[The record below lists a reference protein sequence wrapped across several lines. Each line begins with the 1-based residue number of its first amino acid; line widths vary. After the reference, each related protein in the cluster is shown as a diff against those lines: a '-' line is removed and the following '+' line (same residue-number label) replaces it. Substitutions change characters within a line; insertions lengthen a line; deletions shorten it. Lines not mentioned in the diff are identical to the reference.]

1 MVDPLFNHFP
11 DMSQVRR
18 GNVMARARMIILYDQ
33 SEEFHG
39 LVVGTGNK
47 TEILLGYTTLF
58 GDSACAL
65 NPLGDLYKTQIRQLA
80 REMGVPRAILAK
92 PPSADLWLGQTDEGE
107 LGFTYADVDRLL
119 YLLVDQRY
127 SPEECAA
134 AGFDEALSEKSWIES
149 AGTHFKRVMPPIAK
163 LTNRTIGYDFLY
175 LRDWGTW
182 NLHVL
187 TTFAY
192 HLHSLRHRRFRLL
205 WFGLM
210 ISIAGT
216 QMQIWSVFWHIRTL
230 TDQPIALGG
239 LGLARIIPVIV
250 FSLIGGAVADV
261 ANRRNILFITQS
273 AMALI
278 ALGIGFSD
286 CLSGKIALWQIYALM
301 ASQAVAVAFDTPSR
315 QSLVP
320 NLVPARD
327 LPNAFSMSSLAFQ
340 IGSIVGPALS
350 GLVIAYLGQSYT
362 YLFNAVSYLAVIAA
376 LILMGRVEQQ
386 VQRSGRPVVNL
397 TAIPG
402 GDPVHIG
409 QSQIILA
416 TMILDFF
423 ATFFSSANTLM
434 PIFARDILKV
444 GAVEYGWLSAAQSV
458 GAVGAALILSQ
469 MDVIRHQGKVFLSAV
484 VVFGLATIGFG
495 ISTMLWAAFL
505 ALVLVGA
512 SDSVS
517 TIIRNTIRQLQTPDY
532 IRGRM
537 TSINQIFFMGGPQ
550 LGEVEAGLVAQL
562 FGAQFAVVTGGIGC
576 ILAVFWVRRRW
587 PQLLSV

>member
-1 MVDPLFNHFP
+1 
-11 DMSQVRR
+11 
-18 GNVMARARMIILYDQ
+18 
-33 SEEFHG
+33 
-39 LVVGTGNK
+39 
-47 TEILLGYTTLF
+47 
-58 GDSACAL
+58 
-65 NPLGDLYKTQIRQLA
+65 
-80 REMGVPRAILAK
+80 
-92 PPSADLWLGQTDEGE
+92 
-107 LGFTYADVDRLL
+107 
-119 YLLVDQRY
+119 
-127 SPEECAA
+127 
-134 AGFDEALSEKSWIES
+134 
-149 AGTHFKRVMPPIAK
+149 
-163 LTNRTIGYDFLY
+163 
-175 LRDWGTW
+175 
-182 NLHVL
+182 
-187 TTFAY
+187 
-192 HLHSLRHRRFRLL
+192 
-205 WFGLM
+205 M

-216 QMQIWSVFWHIRTL
+216 QMQTWSVFWHIRTL

-239 LGLARIIPVIV
+239 VGLARIVPVVV

-273 AMALI
+273 AMALS
-278 ALGIGFSD
+278 ALALALLT
-286 CLSGKIALWQIYALM
+286 LSGRIALWQIYALM
-301 ASQAVAVAFDTPSR
+301 ALQAVAVAFDTPSR

-327 LPNAFSMSSLAFQ
+327 LPNAFSMNSLAFQ
-340 IGSIVGPALS
+340 TGSIVGPALS
-350 GLVIAYLGQSYT
+350 GLVIAYLGQSFT
-362 YLFNAVSYLAVIAA
+362 YLFNAVSYLAVLVA
-376 LILMGRVEQQ
+376 LFLMGKVEQQ
-386 VQRSGRPVVNL
+386 VQESGRPVVSL
-397 TAIPG
+397 TAIQEGIQFILSRP
-402 GDPVHIG
+402 
-409 QSQIILA
+409 IILA
-416 TMILDFF
+416 TMLLDFF

-469 MDVIRHQGKVFLSAV
+469 MDVIRHQGKVFMSTV

-495 ISTMLWAAFL
+495 ISTTLWVAFL

-562 FGAQFAVVTGGIGC
+562 FGAPFAVVTGGIGC

-587 PQLLSV
+587 PQLTQYNGDEPVVAGLSTS